1 MREGIGAEHRQR
13 NSRHAHL
20 FRQPLAETH
29 IIEIGNRAV
38 IRQQEVGSF
47 TG

>member
-13 NSRHAHL
+13 DGRHTHL

-29 IIEIGNRAV
+29 VVQIGNRAV
-38 IRQQEVGSF
+38 VGQQEIGPF